1 MTETVES
8 GGAIIAGYRWSVR
21 LELDADAFPEG
32 VVITGHVRRRI
43 EDEMVLATIST
54 ANGGVVRVNS
64 RTIDLV
70 IAGTISRNWSAGEVV
85 LDLVR
90 TDTDPDSYLGFRL
103 TVPVMR
109 PVTRGLA

>member
-21 LELDADAFPEG
+21 LELDANAFPEG
-32 VVITGHVRRRI
+32 VAITGHVRRRV
-43 EDEMVLATIST
+43 EDESVLATIST
-54 ANGGVVRVNS
+54 TNGGVLRVDS

-70 IAGTISRNWSAGEVV
+70 IAGTASQDWAPGEVV

-90 TDTDPDSYLGFRL
+90 TDTAPDSYLGFRL